1 MLEAS
6 GNTNT
11 EPGNS
16 GKEMLIAR
24 LMQAVTKLQ
33 RRFQNDDD
41 EEREWMIRHCGN
53 PAVIEF
59 LKESTVMM
67 LHVIDAVGQL
77 EPVNG
82 ASISKEFGIPKGSV
96 SKITRRLLDKGIIRT
111 ELLPDNKKE
120 VLFRTTPLGQEIFTL
135 HQALHKQM
143 DVGIHLFLERYSE
156 NELLF
161 FTQGIEDT
169 AEVSWTDPESIAA
182 RFTVVKHLP
191 EDTEPFTARDSAE
204 LQEITAMLQKLD
216 ARSLRKAKTI
226 LEDVFFKVY

>member
-1 MLEAS
+1 MLETS

-11 EPGNS
+11 EPGNP

-41 EEREWMIRHCGN
+41 EERRWMIRNCGN

-67 LHVIDAVGQL
+67 LHVIDAIGQL

-96 SKITRRLLDKGIIRT
+96 SKITRRLLDRGIIRT

-120 VLFRTTPLGQEIFTL
+120 VLFRITPLGREIFTL

-161 FTQGIEDT
+161 FAQGIEDT
-169 AEVSWTDPESIAA
+169 AEVSWTDPESI
-182 RFTVVKHLP
+182 VPKHLP
-191 EDTEPFTARDSAE
+191 EDREPFKTRDSAE
-204 LQEITAMLQKLD
+204 LQEITAMLRKLD
-216 ARSLRKAKTI
+216 GPSLRKAKTI
-226 LEDVFFKVY
+226 LEDVFVKTY